1 VREAAREGC
10 RGAPRALPMQLTS
23 MAFSQELCRQ
33 PNAPLSAA
41 SELLTFR
48 FLKRDP
54 HAPGQRM
61 PFIPALPGGIF
72 WHVFV
77 KGISFNLDDIQN
89 CKQVKGIGKLLT
101 GDPLYAVL
109 KRNMPISGGQANLI
123 GRKKYPPLSL

>member
-1 VREAAREGC
+1 MECSVRRLAGTFS
-10 RGAPRALPMQLTS
+10 GLFPWVTS
-23 MAFSQELCRQ
+23 VVRVNGVNL
-33 PNAPLSAA
+33 
-41 SELLTFR
+41 
-48 FLKRDP
+48 
-54 HAPGQRM
+54 
-61 PFIPALPGGIF
+61 PALPGGAF